1 MKKKRGGKKPILN
14 LRDVIKKDTPSSTHI
29 NLLSNP
35 NERSEKETNNRLLC
49 ISYTRILLIN
59 IYQLKMKVISAA
71 LLLIASASLSEAFAP
86 TSSRAISSFNTA
98 PAAIMTPRLS
108 TPLFMAFES
117 TDEIELDCEERMEK
131 SVSNVKQNLTT
142 IRTGRAT
149 TSILDL
155 VQVDYYGAPTPLNQ
169 VANVSVPNSQQLA
182 VSPYDKST
190 LVVIEKAIIESGLGL
205 TPNNDGDMIRIN
217 IPSVTEE
224 RRKELLKQCK
234 AIGEDGKVAIRNIRR
249 DGVEAAKK
257 MEKAGDISEDEAKGT
272 QDNVQKLTD
281 QYVKS
286 IDEVVGKKEKEVM
299 TV

>member
-1 MKKKRGGKKPILN
+1 
-14 LRDVIKKDTPSSTHI
+14 
-29 NLLSNP
+29 
-35 NERSEKETNNRLLC
+35 
-49 ISYTRILLIN
+49 
-59 IYQLKMKVISAA
+59 MKVISAA
-71 LLLIASASLSEAFAP
+71 LLVIASASLSEAFAP
-86 TSSRAISSFNTA
+86 TSSRAISSSVA

-190 LVVIEKAIIESGLGL
+190 LVDIEKAIIESGLGL

-217 IPSVTEE
+217 IPAITEE

-234 AIGEDGKVAIRNIRR
+234 AMGEDGKVAIRNIRR
-249 DGVEAAKK
+249 DGVDAAKK
-257 MEKAGDISEDEAKGT
+257 MEKAGDISEDESKGT

-286 IDEVVGKKEKEVM
+286 IDEVVAKKEKEVM